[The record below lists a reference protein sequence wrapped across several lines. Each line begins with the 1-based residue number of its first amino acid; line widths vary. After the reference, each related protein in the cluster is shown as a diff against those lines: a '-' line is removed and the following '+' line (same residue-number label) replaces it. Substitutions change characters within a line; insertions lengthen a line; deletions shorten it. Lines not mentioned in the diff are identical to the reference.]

1 MGSYDT
7 GKSDVCKWIRE
18 RYSPESTILDVG
30 ACDGKWRK
38 LLPEYTMDAVEIFD
52 RYARNL
58 KDYRNVFIMDIFECQ
73 YDWYDLVIFG
83 DVIEHM
89 TIERAQTVLEYAKQ
103 HCDDM
108 IVAVPFMYE
117 QGIVDGNIWQMH
129 IQDDLTPEKFD
140 KRYPGFE
147 KLFYLSPDYCYYH
160 LATFL
165 GEREDNE

>member
-1 MGSYDT
+1 MGSYNI
-7 GKSDVCKWIRE
+7 GKSDVCKWIRK
-18 RYSPESTILDVG
+18 RYSPESAILDVG

-140 KRYPGFE
+140 ERYPGFE
-147 KLFYLSPDYCYYH
+147 KLFYLGSDYCYYH
-160 LATFL
+160 LAK
-165 GEREDNE
+165 